1 MPRENDEPLD
11 VTFSVWALEGMEWI
25 RELLADPA
33 LSHEW
38 EWYPKRITQVVN
50 GVATRVWDTSC
61 MSGNAAWAMQ
71 VSNYLCILR
80 EPLTGI

>member
-1 MPRENDEPLD
+1 MPRENDQPLD
-11 VTFSVWALEGMEWI
+11 VTFSVWALEGMEW
-25 RELLADPA
+25 RRGLLADPA
-33 LSHEW
+33 LSQEW

-50 GVATRVWDTSC
+50 GVSTQVWDTSC

-80 EPLTGI
+80 GPLQ